1 MKPEPMI
8 TRSDDVRPATRTLH
22 GALTLAAWV
31 LYAFLW
37 LPLITL
43 VAWLLG
49 VRTTFIEL
57 HVRNHPFDPTLAITL
72 PLLALACATLLIGW
86 AEWNRWRFADRERR
100 AAHDD
105 VALPEV
111 AAALHADPALGHRL
125 AGAKSAMLVM
135 DAEGRPLDVR
145 VDGQLVPATR

>member
-1 MKPEPMI
+1 MSTDPLI
-8 TRSDDVRPATRTLH
+8 SNSRAVAPATHTLH
-22 GALTLAAWV
+22 GVVTLVAWV

-49 VRTTFIEL
+49 VRTTYIEL
-57 HVRNHPFDPTLAITL
+57 YLQNQRFDPTLAITL

-86 AEWNRWRFADRERR
+86 AEWNRWRFGDRERR

-105 VALPEV
+105 VALADV
-111 AAALHADPALGHRL
+111 AAALHADGTLGDRL
-125 AGAKSAMLVM
+125 SAAKSAVLTM
-135 DAEGRPLDVR
+135 DAEGRPVDVR
-145 VDGQLVPATR
+145 VDWPLLAVTR